1 MVAETLQ
8 SFAPLHILVVDDD
21 PMVVEVLCAHYSVLG
36 FSVSSAADGADGLRA
51 MDMHKP
57 DIVLCDRL
65 MPGLSG
71 AELLKVV
78 RERGPEWQALIFV
91 FVTALTDR
99 RDHFAMMPLHPDGY
113 LHKPIDFEI
122 ADRALVLIL
131 KQRLLGRPA
140 PR

>member
-1 MVAETLQ
+1 MNAETLE
-8 SFAPLHILVVDDD
+8 SFAPLHMLVVDDD
-21 PMVVEVLCAHYSVLG
+21 PMVVEVLCTHYSALG
-36 FSVSSAADGADGLRA
+36 FIVASAADGTAGLSA
-51 MDMHKP
+51 MDLHKP
-57 DIVLCDRL
+57 DIVLCDRR

-131 KQRLLGRPA
+131 NRRRFSLPVPG
-140 PR
+140 